1 MKLTIAILA
10 LSICLQSYAQPSDS
24 LQSKTLSPTAMQQ
37 DFAYL
42 LKLLQQTHPGLYRYT
57 SKEEMQSKWDSSQT
71 LLQSPMS
78 FYDFYKIIASTVAD
92 IHCAHTQ
99 ALPVKDL
106 EPWFNSYIKT
116 IPFFLYPA
124 EDKIYVI
131 LNLTPDTAILPGY
144 EVLSI
149 NGQSIDEIKKIVTR
163 YYWADGFIQSSKNQV
178 LQGQLFDIF
187 YYSFVA
193 RPDTFHLTFKTLTGD
208 TISYTTPAQTFAS
221 ALKWIKSNPVNQ
233 QMDAWYDKKREKH
246 PWRLTF
252 PDDVPATAML
262 RFDGFGG
269 EGANTEEE
277 AQSTFRA
284 FMDKSLKEIKKKNC
298 TSLIIDVRA
307 NSGGWDNQGIELFTY
322 LMKSDSAVRYYRRQH
337 SITDSSEFLRFSDLS
352 PEEQKGVK
360 EELTPEPD
368 GTFTLREN
376 KNPTLQPQSP
386 KPNRFKGNVYVLVD
400 EKTFS
405 TAAEFTAAAQA
416 NKEAVFV
423 GEESGGCYEGGN
435 SGSFIHLQLPNS
447 GIAIGIPLVSYN
459 MNVGEAPQ
467 KGRGTLPDYRVL
479 FTLND
484 ILHHIDPQLNLI
496 KSLIRK

>member
-1 MKLTIAILA
+1 MKIVIAVLTLCIY
-10 LSICLQSYAQPSDS
+10 LQVTAQPADS
-24 LQSKTLSPTAMQQ
+24 LQTKILSSAAMQE

-57 SKEEMQSKWDSSQT
+57 SKEEASAKWDSSKA
-71 LLQSPMS
+71 LLRTPMS
-78 FYDFYKIIASTVAD
+78 FYDFYKIIAATIAD
-92 IHCAHTQ
+92 IRCAHTQ
-99 ALPVKDL
+99 ALPVSDL
-106 EPWFNSYIKT
+106 EPYFNSYMKT
-116 IPFFLYPA
+116 IPFFLYPV
-124 EDKIYVI
+124 EDKIVVI
-131 LNLTPDTAILPGY
+131 LNLTPDTSIQPGY

-149 NGQSIDEIKKIVTR
+149 NGKSINEIKQIVTR

-178 LQGQLFDIF
+178 LQGQWFDIF

-193 RPDTFHLTFKTLTGD
+193 RPDTFHITFKTLTGD

-221 ALKWIKSNPVNQ
+221 SLKWIKNNPVNQ
-233 QMDAWYDKKREKH
+233 QMDAWYDKKRDKH
-246 PWRLTF
+246 PWRLSF
-252 PDDVPATAML
+252 PGDVPATAML

-298 TSLIIDVRA
+298 TSLIIDVRS
-307 NSGGWDNQGIELFTY
+307 NGGGWDNQGIELFTY
-322 LMKSDSAVRYYRRQH
+322 LMKGDTAVRYYRRQH
-337 SITDSSEFLRFSDLS
+337 AITDSSEFLRFSDLS
-352 PEEQKGVK
+352 PEELKSVK

-368 GTFTLREN
+368 GTFTLRED
-376 KNPTLQPQSP
+376 KNPTLQLQSP
-386 KPNRFKGNVYVLVD
+386 KPNRFKGNVYVLMD

-435 SGSFIHLQLPNS
+435 GSSFIHLRLPNS
-447 GIAIGIPLVSYN
+447 GIAIGTPLVSYN
-459 MNVGEAPQ
+459 MNVGEVLQ
-467 KGRGTLPDYRVL
+467 KGRGTIPDYRVL

-484 ILHHIDPQLNLI
+484 ILHHIDPQFNLV